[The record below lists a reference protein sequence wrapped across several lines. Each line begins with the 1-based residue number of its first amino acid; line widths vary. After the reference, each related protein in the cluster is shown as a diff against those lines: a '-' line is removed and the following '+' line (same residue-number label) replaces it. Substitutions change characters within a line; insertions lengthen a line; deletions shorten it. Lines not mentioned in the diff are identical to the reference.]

1 MNENNN
7 NLINFTQYILHVD
20 DIINFIYINNKRVF
34 FAFMGGISRKPSFFS
49 LIATIF
55 IPT

>member
-7 NLINFTQYILHVD
+7 NLINFTYILHVD
-20 DIINFIYINNKRVF
+20 DVINFIYINNKRVF

-49 LIATIF
+49 LIDTIF